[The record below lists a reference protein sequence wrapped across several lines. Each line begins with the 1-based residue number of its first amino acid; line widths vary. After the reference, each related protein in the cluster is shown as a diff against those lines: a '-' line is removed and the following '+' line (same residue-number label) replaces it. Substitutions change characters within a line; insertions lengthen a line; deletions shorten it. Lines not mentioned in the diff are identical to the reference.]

1 MSSMNSSTY
10 RIKCR
15 FRIAE
20 SKGKCI
26 CNFDKYCK
34 VAFRREC
41 AILNSHQEYMKVV
54 YFFKRIK

>member
-1 MSSMNSSTY
+1 MSSMNNSTY
-10 RIKCR
+10 RIRCR
-15 FRIAE
+15 FKIAE

-26 CNFDKYCK
+26 CNFDKCYK

-54 YFFKRIK
+54 YFFK